1 MGGGC
6 PRSIGERVGVLAKV
20 GCPPSTPDNDT
31 SVITMGGGVV
41 EGPDNS
47 FESETRVKFC
57 EKLVIFRN
65 TPTLFSVQA
74 PPISVLMRT
83 RYNC

>member
-31 SVITMGGGVV
+31 SVITMGGGGLWRAPTILLNRKLGLGSVK
-41 EGPDNS
+41 NWS
-47 FESETRVKFC
+47 FSGTLPHFSAS
-57 EKLVIFRN
+57 KLRPFQ
-65 TPTLFSVQA
+65 F
-74 PPISVLMRT
+74 
-83 RYNC
+83 